1 MGRQAWRLPLSL
13 VEEQRAALAAPL
25 LFLLH
30 TTMQNAV
37 PLQQR
42 LSVFSDRHFKY
53 LMIAPAILIL
63 LLVGI
68 FPLIYSL
75 IVSFQNLTMTEVD
88 TSFQGL
94 LNYRQLFKDVRLW
107 QALGHTALITAI
119 ALPLELVL
127 GYLLAQLFLDKMPGR
142 QVFVA
147 LLVLP
152 TVLSPIVAG
161 ATWRLMFDVRFG
173 PIGQILSF
181 FAGEPVNI
189 LWTVNPSF
197 VYPAIIVC
205 EVWQWTPFMFL
216 LLLAALSNVDQS
228 QLEAAE
234 LDGATYWRK
243 LRLIVLPAIKPVVA
257 IAVLIR
263 GLDLFRIFDIIW
275 ALTEGGPG
283 SMTETISLY
292 TYVIGFT
299 QFDTS
304 YTAAIAFLVIAL
316 LTLLV
321 TFALRRMELVK

>member
-1 MGRQAWRLPLSL
+1 MGSTFLNKLSL
-13 VEEQRAALAAPL
+13 
-25 LFLLH
+25 
-30 TTMQNAV
+30 
-37 PLQQR
+37 
-42 LSVFSDRHFKY
+42 SSDRYFKY
-53 LMIAPAILIL
+53 LMIGPAIFVL
-63 LLVGI
+63 LLIGI

-94 LNYRQLFKDVRLW
+94 LNYKQLFHDSRLW
-107 QALGHTALITAI
+107 WALAHTVLITVI
-119 ALPLELVL
+119 ALPLELIL
-127 GYLLAQLFLDKMPGR
+127 GFLLAELFLEKMPGR
-142 QVFVA
+142 QIFVA

-152 TVLSPIVAG
+152 TVISPIVAG

-173 PIGQILSF
+173 PIGEIVNF
-181 FAGEPVNI
+181 FTGQNVTM
-189 LWTVNPSF
+189 LWTVNPVL
-197 VYPAIIVC
+197 VYPAIIIC

-234 LDGATYWRK
+234 LDGASYWRV
-243 LRLIVLPAIKPVVA
+243 LRQIIIPAIKPVVA
-257 IAVLIR
+257 VAILIR

-292 TYVIGFT
+292 TYVSGFS

-304 YTAAIAFLVIAL
+304 YTAAMAFLVVAILSAIVTYAL
-316 LTLLV
+316 Q
-321 TFALRRMELVK
+321 RMELVK

>member
-1 MGRQAWRLPLSL
+1 
-13 VEEQRAALAAPL
+13 
-25 LFLLH
+25 
-30 TTMQNAV
+30 
-37 PLQQR
+37 
-42 LSVFSDRHFKY
+42 
-53 LMIAPAILIL
+53 

-75 IVSFQNLTMTEVD
+75 VVSFQNITMTDVD
-88 TSFQGL
+88 TSFHGL
-94 LNYRQLFKDVRLW
+94 YNYKLLFKDRRLW
-107 QALGHTALITAI
+107 ESLGHTLLITVI
-119 ALPLELVL
+119 ALPLELVF
-127 GYLLAQLFLDKMPGR
+127 GFLLAQLFLEKMPGR
-142 QVFVA
+142 QLFVA

-173 PIGQILSF
+173 PIGEIVSF

-189 LWTVNPSF
+189 LWTVNPRF
-197 VYPAIIVC
+197 VYPAIIIC

-234 LDGATYWRK
+234 LDGASYWRV
-243 LRLIVLPAIKPVVA
+243 LRQIVIPAIGPVVA

-275 ALTEGGPG
+275 ALTSGGPG

-292 TYVIGFT
+292 TYVIGFV

-304 YTAAIAFLVIAL
+304 YTAAVAFLVIAL
-316 LTLLV
+316 LTAVV
-321 TFALRRMELVK
+321 TFFLRRMELVK

>member
-1 MGRQAWRLPLSL
+1 MSNETTLRVRLSL
-13 VEEQRAALAAPL
+13 
-25 LFLLH
+25 
-30 TTMQNAV
+30 
-37 PLQQR
+37 
-42 LSVFSDRHFKY
+42 FSDRNFKY
-53 LMIAPAILIL
+53 LMIAPGILIL

-75 IVSFQNLTMTEVD
+75 IVSFQNITMTDAD
-88 TSFQGL
+88 TSFQGM
-94 LNYRQLFKDVRLW
+94 LNYKQLFKDARLW
-107 QALGHTALITAI
+107 QALGHTAFITII
-119 ALPLELVL
+119 ALPLELIF
-127 GYLLAQLFLDKMPGR
+127 GFLLAQLFLDKMPGR
-142 QVFVA
+142 QIFVA

-173 PIGQILSF
+173 PIGQIMSY
-181 FAGEPVNI
+181 FAGEPVTL
-189 LWTVNPSF
+189 LWTVNPSL
-197 VYPAIIVC
+197 VYPAIIIC

-234 LDGATYWRK
+234 LDGASYSRV
-243 LRLIVLPAIKPVVA
+243 LRQIIIPAIKPVVA

-275 ALTEGGPG
+275 VLTEGGPG

-292 TYVIGFT
+292 TYVIGFK

-304 YTAAIAFLVIAL
+304 YTAAVAFLVVAL
-316 LTLLV
+316 LSIVV
-321 TFALRRMELVK
+321 TFVLRRMELLK

>member
-1 MGRQAWRLPLSL
+1 MTSHSTLS
-13 VEEQRAALAAPL
+13 E
-25 LFLLH
+25 
-30 TTMQNAV
+30 
-37 PLQQR
+37 R
-42 LSVFSDRHFKY
+42 LSVVSDRHFKY
-53 LMIAPAILIL
+53 LMIAPAIFVL
-63 LLVGI
+63 LLVGL
-68 FPLIYSL
+68 FPLVYSL
-75 IVSFQNLTMTEVD
+75 VVSFQNITMTEVD
-88 TSFQGL
+88 DSFVGL
-94 LNYRQLFKDVRLW
+94 LNYRQLFKDLRLW

-119 ALPLELVL
+119 ALPLELIL
-127 GYLLAQLFLDKMPGR
+127 GFLLAQLFLERLPGR
-142 QVFVA
+142 QIFVA

-173 PIGQILSF
+173 PIGQILGVL
-181 FAGEPVNI
+181 AGHPVNI

-197 VYPAIIVC
+197 VYPGIVIC

-234 LDGATYWRK
+234 LDGASYWRV
-243 LRLIVLPAIKPVVA
+243 LRQIIIPAIRPVVA

-292 TYVIGFT
+292 TYVIGFV

-304 YTAAIAFLVIAL
+304 YTAAVAFLVVAV
-316 LTLLV
+316 LLV
-321 TFALRRMELVK
+321 IVTLALRRTELVR

>member
-1 MGRQAWRLPLSL
+1 MLMNSPPALS
-13 VEEQRAALAAPL
+13 
-25 LFLLH
+25 
-30 TTMQNAV
+30 N
-37 PLQQR
+37 R
-42 LSVFSDRHFKY
+42 LSVFSDRNFRY
-53 LMIAPAILIL
+53 LMIAPAIFIL
-63 LLVGI
+63 LLVGL

-75 IVSFQNLTMTEVD
+75 VVSFQNITMTEVD
-88 TSFQGL
+88 YSFAGL
-94 LNYRQLFKDVRLW
+94 LNYNQLFKDVRLW

-119 ALPLELVL
+119 ALPLELCL
-127 GYLLAQLFLDKMPGR
+127 GFLLAQLFLEKMPGR
-142 QVFVA
+142 QIFVA

-181 FAGEPVNI
+181 LAGKHVSI
-189 LWTVNPSF
+189 LWMVNPNY
-197 VYPAIIVC
+197 VYPAIIIC

-234 LDGATYWRK
+234 LDGASYWRV
-243 LRLIVLPAIKPVVA
+243 LRQVVIPAIRPVVTV
-257 IAVLIR
+257 AVLIR
-263 GLDLFRIFDIIW
+263 GLDLFRLFDIIW

-292 TYVIGFT
+292 TYVIGFV

-304 YTAAIAFLVIAL
+304 YTAAVAFLVVAIL
-316 LTLLV
+316 SIVV
-321 TFALRRMELVK
+321 TIALRRTELAQ

>member
-1 MGRQAWRLPLSL
+1 
-13 VEEQRAALAAPL
+13 
-25 LFLLH
+25 
-30 TTMQNAV
+30 
-37 PLQQR
+37 
-42 LSVFSDRHFKY
+42 
-53 LMIAPAILIL
+53 MIGPAIFVL
-63 LLVGI
+63 LLIGI

-94 LNYRQLFKDVRLW
+94 LNYKQLFKDSRLW
-107 QALGHTALITAI
+107 WALAHTVLITII
-119 ALPLELVL
+119 ALPLELIF
-127 GYLLAQLFLDKMPGR
+127 GFLLAELFLEKMTGR
-142 QVFVA
+142 QIFVA

-152 TVLSPIVAG
+152 TVISPIVAG

-173 PIGQILSF
+173 PIGEIVNYF
-181 FAGEPVNI
+181 VGKPVTL
-189 LWTVNPSF
+189 LWTVNPTL
-197 VYPAIIVC
+197 VYPAIIIC

-234 LDGATYWRK
+234 LDGASYSRV
-243 LRLIVLPAIKPVVA
+243 LRQIIIPAIKPVVA
-257 IAVLIR
+257 VAILIR

-292 TYVIGFT
+292 TYVSGFS

-304 YTAAIAFLVIAL
+304 YTAAMAFLVVAILSAIVTYAL
-316 LTLLV
+316 Q
-321 TFALRRMELVK
+321 RMELVK

>member
-1 MGRQAWRLPLSL
+1 MPTRQMSTTQISARDLSWRQSPALS
-13 VEEQRAALAAPL
+13 
-25 LFLLH
+25 H
-30 TTMQNAV
+30 
-37 PLQQR
+37 R

-53 LMIAPAILIL
+53 WMIAPAILVL
-63 LLVGI
+63 LLVGL

-75 IVSFQNLTMTEVD
+75 VVSFQNITMTETD
-88 TSFQGL
+88 NSFAGL
-94 LNYRQLFKDVRLW
+94 LNYRQLFRDVRLW
-107 QALGHTALITAI
+107 QALGHTLLIAAF
-119 ALPLELVL
+119 ALPLELIL
-127 GYLLAQLFLDKMPGR
+127 GFLLAQLFLDKLPGR
-142 QVFVA
+142 QIFVA

-181 FAGEPVNI
+181 LAGSPVNI
-189 LWTVNPSF
+189 LWTVNPGY
-197 VYPAIIVC
+197 VYPAIIIC

-216 LLLAALSNVDQS
+216 LLLAAISNVDPS

-234 LDGATYWRK
+234 LDGASYWRV
-243 LRLIVLPAIKPVVA
+243 LRQIILPAIGPVVA

-263 GLDLFRIFDIIW
+263 GLDLFRVFDIIW

-292 TYVIGFT
+292 TYVSGFV

-304 YTAAIAFLVIAL
+304 YTAAVAFLVVAI
-316 LTLLV
+316 LTLIV
-321 TFALRRMELVK
+321 TLALRRTELVR